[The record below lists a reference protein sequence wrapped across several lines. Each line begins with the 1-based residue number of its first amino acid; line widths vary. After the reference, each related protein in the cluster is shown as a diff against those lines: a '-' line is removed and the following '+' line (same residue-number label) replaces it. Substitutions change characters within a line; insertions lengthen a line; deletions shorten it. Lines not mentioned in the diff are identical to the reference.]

1 MELKGLSYSAKLD
14 SGESYALLETQAPD
28 GYAKLDRPVKFT
40 IDQGSFNESKKITI
54 DNTKEGLLPSTG
66 GKGIYIFLAIGIV
79 IMIAAFGGYK
89 AIKKHEEI

>member
-1 MELKGLSYSAKLD
+1 MDLSPILI
-14 SGESYALLETQAPD
+14 
-28 GYAKLDRPVKFT
+28 R
-40 IDQGSFNESKKITI
+40 ITI
-54 DNTKEGLLPSTG
+54 NNTKEGLLPSTG